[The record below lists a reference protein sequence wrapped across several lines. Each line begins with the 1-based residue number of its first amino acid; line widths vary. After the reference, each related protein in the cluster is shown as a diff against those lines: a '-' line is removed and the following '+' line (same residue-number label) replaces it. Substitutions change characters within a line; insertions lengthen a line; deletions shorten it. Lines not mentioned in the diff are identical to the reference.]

1 MSSDA
6 RRDADRW
13 LLWYAGGEQL
23 TEDGR
28 KNAVRTATLVIRALL
43 ASEPAKAPFVSRNE
57 EWGLRPDFTT
67 AGVPAPPAGA
77 EVREAAERV
86 RSLPPSTNEF
96 NVAVANLLTALRATA
111 SPARVSDAVREA
123 AERLETWTD
132 PATGDQYAH
141 GRCVGAPASAGIG
154 EAAKII
160 RRIVTNHDARITE
173 RGVLVYGRPCM
184 STGFVEAIEWLS
196 RYDAALR
203 GGQKGGK

>member
-67 AGVPAPPAGA
+67 AGVTAPPAGA
-77 EVREAAERV
+77 EVREAAEVLAEWDKEEV
-86 RSLPPSTNEF
+86 R
-96 NVAVANLLTALRATA
+96 RA
-111 SPARVSDAVREA
+111 SPSVRRLVRALSALAVKPSAQPAGDAVREA
-123 AERLETWTD
+123 AERL
-132 PATGDQYAH
+132 
-141 GRCVGAPASAGIG
+141 
-154 EAAKII
+154 

-173 RGVLVYGRPCM
+173 RGVLVYGQPCM

-203 GGQKGGK
+203 GGQKGGE